1 MATLKDIAQETG
13 FSMMT
18 VSRVINGVKG
28 AASEETVRQIQ
39 EAVKRLGYIPNAQAR
54 SLSSK
59 SSKLIAGILTSEE
72 TNPLQDSYNAQF
84 FGALVRESQKQGFDM
99 ILCFVRNYTEALNR
113 ICTWNTAGAVINGMP
128 EKYIKQFTNKELLP
142 PLVFTD
148 IYAEISQLN
157 KVDIDDAKGGK
168 IAAEYL
174 LKYGHTNVAFLG
186 LKQED
191 NGLMNYRQTAFCKT
205 YQDKGFPLPSES
217 IFSIPETEE
226 AITSFVD
233 YLSCNIHSITA
244 AFIAADKVAVQVIQR
259 LQQRGLR
266 VPQDISIIGF
276 DGMPEGEI
284 ITPRLTTIRQDIQL
298 KAKCAIDILLRHIN
312 NPETPA
318 ETMTLDI
325 CLIERDSV
333 INRINQSE

>member
-128 EKYIKQFTNKELLP
+128 EKYIKQF
-142 PLVFTD
+142 LV
-148 IYAEISQLN
+148 
-157 KVDIDDAKGGK
+157 
-168 IAAEYL
+168 
-174 LKYGHTNVAFLG
+174 
-186 LKQED
+186 
-191 NGLMNYRQTAFCKT
+191 
-205 YQDKGFPLPSES
+205 YQ
-217 IFSIPETEE
+217 
-226 AITSFVD
+226 
-233 YLSCNIHSITA
+233 
-244 AFIAADKVAVQVIQR
+244 
-259 LQQRGLR
+259 
-266 VPQDISIIGF
+266 
-276 DGMPEGEI
+276 
-284 ITPRLTTIRQDIQL
+284 
-298 KAKCAIDILLRHIN
+298 
-312 NPETPA
+312 
-318 ETMTLDI
+318 
-325 CLIERDSV
+325 
-333 INRINQSE
+333 